1 MNHRQDID
9 KLTLDE
15 LAYSVKRDK
24 ADKEGDLRKKYEL
37 EKEYVENLK
46 NKFLNTLHS
55 DEVLLMTNKLIGKQY
70 LLAGTPVIEVAIAN
84 DLIAVIEKYEK
95 KYGFDILDKREHY
108 DKVDDLAGD
117 LLRYICSMHNAEL
130 IYGKTDVLKR
140 I

>member
-1 MNHRQDID
+1 MNFAKSID
-9 KLTLDE
+9 KESVDE
-15 LAYSVKRDK
+15 TMYRVNIAHAERD
-24 ADKEGDLRKKYEL
+24 GDLKRKFEI
-37 EKEYVENLK
+37 EQEYVENLK
-46 NKFLNTLHS
+46 TKFLNKLHS